1 MSRRSPS
8 PEGVGDL
15 LKHDSFAAFDEDE
28 NMDQDVQMT
37 VNDETTALD
46 DDDFNVTLDEQANG
60 DVMKDSEP
68 VNAAS
73 RQLGGRQP
81 IPHFPTSSFNKRVES
96 GNARYFIIKCN
107 NHSNIDQSL
116 KYGVW
121 ATQVCT

>member
-1 MSRRSPS
+1 MNRRSPS

-15 LKHDSFAAFDEDE
+15 LKQDSFGAFEDEDHD
-28 NMDQDVQMT
+28 MQMT
-37 VNDETTALD
+37 GANDETGPQE

-60 DVMKDSEP
+60 DIMKDSEP
-68 VNAAS
+68 VNADSKQRAS
-73 RQLGGRQP
+73 RQP
-81 IPHFPTSSFNKRVES
+81 IPHFPTSSFTKRVDT

-107 NHSNIDQSL
+107 THSNIDQSL